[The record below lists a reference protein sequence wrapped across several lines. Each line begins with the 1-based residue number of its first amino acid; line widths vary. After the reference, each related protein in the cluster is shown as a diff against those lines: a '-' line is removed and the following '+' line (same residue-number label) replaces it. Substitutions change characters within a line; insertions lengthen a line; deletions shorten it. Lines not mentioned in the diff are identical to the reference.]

1 MEALTR
7 LRKRDYCLLAAYGL
21 LLFGIATISDRPLT
35 LHESVLP
42 QSAREMLADG
52 DLLVP
57 KKGGEPWLESPPLPQ
72 WITVAIASAFGR
84 CDTESIVRLG
94 PTLAGV
100 VVVCLVAWMASVWFG
115 RGIGLLAGFVQA
127 TTIQFTRYTW
137 LAEDEI
143 YLCMLVTIAVALF
156 VRLEFGQPTESLE
169 GRGPLPLLLGR
180 RSWWMVG
187 FFAAL
192 GATNLAKGLI
202 FGTAMAGI
210 PMAGFLLL
218 SREPSRLRKY
228 LWLWGGVLFVV
239 IMFAWPLAVL
249 QRFPNAVEVWQKDL
263 GGRLSGE
270 YTEINQPWWY
280 YPVNLLWMIAPW
292 TFVAPWMV
300 RATWRNAWSQASSPE
315 RFLWGWALLVPAVFS
330 IPGGKHHHYLLHA
343 MAPWAVL
350 AALGI
355 RRMKQE
361 LPAWPLLFRHPATS
375 LLSIATPAMIVLWV
389 LRERIAG
396 PAWLPW
402 TLMALIPVFTF
413 TMAWGFVDRR
423 PYRSGAVIFG
433 GLWLAYTFGHVYS
446 GYYFDRHR
454 FDAAFLK
461 DVRVRTAEAGLPL
474 LVDMGGRRPLQAF
487 LKLFYQTPAARP
499 LHNVSFLA
507 DQRIHEREILVLT
520 QAGEEAA
527 LRDFGQVELLSQ
539 SQSTSG
545 DADGTERLSLYRL
558 TYRPDFER
566 IAADHIEISPAQAIQ
581 YAPRPQLTRRM

>member
-1 MEALTR
+1 MEGLTH
-7 LRKRDYCLLAAYGL
+7 LRRRDYLLLMTYGL
-21 LLFGIATISDRPLT
+21 LLFGVAMVSGRPLT

-72 WITVAIASAFGR
+72 WITVTIASAFGR

-94 PTLAGV
+94 PTLAGII
-100 VVVCLVAWMASVWFG
+100 VVCLVAWMASVWFG

-143 YLCMLVTIAVALF
+143 FLCMLVTVAVAVF
-156 VRLEFGQPTESLE
+156 VRLEFGQPTERLE
-169 GRGPLPLLLGR
+169 GRGPLSLAFGP
-180 RSWWMVG
+180 RSWWMAA

-202 FGTAMAGI
+202 FGAAMAGI
-210 PMAGFLLL
+210 PMAGYLVL
-218 SREPSRLRKY
+218 SRQPSRLQKY
-228 LWLWGGVLFVV
+228 CWVWGGVLLLA
-239 IMFAWPLAVL
+239 IMFAWPAAVL
-249 QRFPNAVEVWQKDL
+249 QRFPGAVEVWQKDL

-292 TFVAPWMV
+292 TFVAPWML
-300 RATWRNAWSQASSPE
+300 RATWRTAWSQAASPE

-343 MAPWAVL
+343 MAPWAIL

-355 RRMKQE
+355 RRMKEE
-361 LPAWPLLFRHPATS
+361 LPGWPLFFRHPATS
-375 LLSIATPAMIVLWV
+375 LFSIATPGVIAIWF
-389 LRERIAG
+389 LRDRIAG
-396 PAWLPW
+396 PPWLPW
-402 TLMALIPVFTF
+402 ALLALIPVFTF
-413 TMAWGFVDRR
+413 AMACGFVDRR
-423 PYRSGAVIFG
+423 PWRSGAVIFG
-433 GLWLAYTFGHVYS
+433 GLWLAYAFGHVYS
-446 GYYFDRHR
+446 GQYFDRHR

-461 DVRVRTAEAGLPL
+461 DVRSQAEETGLPL
-474 LVDMGGRRPLQAF
+474 LVDMGGHRPLQAF
-487 LKLFYQTPAARP
+487 LKLFYQSSTARP

-507 DQRIHEREILVLT
+507 DQSIHEREVLVLT
-520 QAGEEAA
+520 QAGEVDA
-527 LRDFGQVELLSQ
+527 LQTFGDVELLTQ
-539 SQSTSG
+539 SVSTSG
-545 DADGTERLSLYRL
+545 DVDGTERLSLYRL
-558 TYRPDFER
+558 KYRPDLER